1 MELGVPVTH
10 TAIHCKLKTYK
21 TKVYLTYR
29 LIKVRI
35 ENSYIRVQEAASN
48 SGSMADATFLTVNF
62 FLLFRI
68 VFCTD
73 KTGKRAKVFS
83 RQSSGFVVRGQ
94 P

>member
-35 ENSYIRVQEAASN
+35 ENSCVGVEEVVSD
-48 SGSMADATFLTVNF
+48 SGSVADATFLTINF
-62 FLLFRI
+62 FF
-68 VFCTD
+68 
-73 KTGKRAKVFS
+73 
-83 RQSSGFVVRGQ
+83 
-94 P
+94 